1 MTYSET
7 KKKYS
12 KILAILENISY
23 SSDKKI
29 VGINDDYD
37 YTIIKSTIT
46 ESKKTRHA
54 LIEGNADKIAK
65 NIQDLA
71 NIATKYSAKSVFIA
85 AHIDDIRDTT
95 IEDIIDELTD
105 NIKSIINFIMDEPAP
120 AGASADPVVAPPAAP
135 IPALSPAIPALSPAK
150 PEPSSP
156 KTTPAPTP
164 TPEPAPISAD
174 GPSTNISD
182 LLEVFKKTFQHGT
195 TRLSVPDGLTP
206 EDKELYLY
214 SIYSFYADN
223 KIYLK
228 EYHKTVARL
237 LFLLQLDSVPWD
249 DLTLDLLGEI
259 VQIDMSELFKY
270 SGYLLTFEEYSRSSD
285 HYYLKKKL
293 TKFDYFNHFNE
304 RYDAINAIA
313 KDKKEIKTHS
323 AFIYNMILHN
333 LNIVS
338 HPIRAIIEKESY
350 LFLELASLTDTKM
363 LPTYD
368 LQVAIFLY
376 DFCSI
381 NSVEGFIDKHEIYS
395 RILARQNEIDAVE
408 RNRRSTELRREREA
422 KDIREAKEKADAAA
436 KVVKEKEDAKEA
448 ELHTEHGAT
457 TINSIP
463 DISAI
468 DSTIASDPLEDM
480 NVSLSESLVNTRD
493 THIETVG
500 SRSREEQRARALAA
514 ATGVVYVPPPRDPN
528 EPMPHEVIFPGTLY
542 DYAEFD
548 PEHDQAELIAARAHN
563 QAILASPSNVV
574 EEEVLGNKV
583 LMSTKEIDT
592 LQDID
597 LPYDEEIIDVEN
609 KLYEFH
615 APFPDESLAPRISE
629 HDVFQDSNL
638 GHDVMPET
646 VILENDTSELPEVDV
661 PDVINEDPTEDIET
675 PNVDELQIQNYSLD
689 TFIEEI
695 LADRGNVQAITAKY
709 RTFGIIP

>member
-1 MTYSET
+1 MSPTDNYQNLIDDLN
-7 KKKYS
+7 KIKYG
-12 KILAILENISY
+12 
-23 SSDKKI
+23 SSRKKI
-29 VGINDDYD
+29 TESYD
-37 YTIIKSTIT
+37 FDIIQTTFDEVIKDKTSNVSITNYSAIQKNIDILVNIAAKYKCNSIFYSVNTNLNNNALNVIVDEIIAKITIIK
-46 ESKKTRHA
+46 
-54 LIEGNADKIAK
+54 N
-65 NIQDLA
+65 NIPVAVAGLPVA
-71 NIATKYSAKSVFIA
+71 VAVAGLPVAVAT
-85 AHIDDIRDTT
+85 
-95 IEDIIDELTD
+95 
-105 NIKSIINFIMDEPAP
+105 
-120 AGASADPVVAPPAAP
+120 PP
-135 IPALSPAIPALSPAK
+135 PAK
-150 PEPSSP
+150 PEPKPVPPSL
-156 KTTPAPTP
+156 TTTP

-195 TRLSVPDGLTP
+195 TQLSVPDSLSP

-237 LFLLQLDSVPWD
+237 LFLLQLDNVPWD

-270 SGYLLTFEEYSRSSD
+270 SNYPLTFTDDKSD

-293 TKFDYFNHFNE
+293 TKFDYFKHFNE

-313 KDKKEIKTHS
+313 RDKKEIKTHS
-323 AFIYNMILHN
+323 AFIHNMILHN

-350 LFLELASLTDTKM
+350 LFLELASLTGADM

-381 NSVEGFIDKHEIYS
+381 TSVEGFEDKHEIYS

-408 RNRRSTELRREREA
+408 RNRRSTELRKEREA
-422 KDIREAKEKADAAA
+422 EDIKKANEKADADAA
-436 KVVKEKEDAKEA
+436 EVKAKEDAKE
-448 ELHTEHGAT
+448 EKLRKEHCNS
-457 TINSIP
+457 TITSIP

-480 NVSLSESLVNTRD
+480 NVSLSESLVNTVNRPLAS
-493 THIETVG
+493 IAAN
-500 SRSREEQRARALAA
+500 RLREARARAL
-514 ATGVVYVPPPRDPN
+514 GEPWVPDPN
-528 EPMPHEVIFPGTLY
+528 DPLPEEIILPGSLY
-542 DYAEFD
+542 DLAEFD
-548 PEHDQAELIAARAHN
+548 PIADDVGLAAARAHN

-597 LPYDEEIIDVEN
+597 IPYDEEIMDIEN
-609 KLYEFH
+609 KILEFH

-638 GHDVMPET
+638 DIVVMPET
-646 VILENDTSELPEVDV
+646 VILENEATELPEVDV
-661 PDVINEDPTEDIET
+661 PDVINEDPTEEGEPPNINDLET
-675 PNVDELQIQNYSLD
+675 QNYSFD

-695 LADRGNVQAITAKY
+695 LANRGNVHNITEKY
-709 RTFGIIP
+709 RTMGIIP